1 MRHGAIGTGLFAVA
15 LAFALSAGCAVSVG
29 TGSGYPGL
37 VPVPMPPGP
46 YVVTQGKRLVVA
58 VGPTDVPGY
67 ITRAATIMDTT
78 MNPANISAADRRASV
93 LEWQIPGVVA
103 ENIRRL
109 LAPYGIEVVPDPRG
123 RNADYR
129 IAINLRVF
137 EVSRSGP
144 LETRARWILYGPRD
158 ISPIMEKDVAFLT
171 PLGEPGDA
179 GTEAAMSRALAD
191 LARGIVKD
199 FEGIVGIR

>member
-1 MRHGAIGTGLFAVA
+1 MRRETIRTKLLTVA
-15 LAFALSAGCAVSVG
+15 LVFALSAGCAVSVA
-29 TGSGYPGL
+29 TGPGYPGL
-37 VPVPMPPGP
+37 VPLPMPPGP

-78 MNPANISAADRRASV
+78 MNPANISSADRRASV
-93 LEWQIPGVVA
+93 LEWQIPAVVA
-103 ENIRRL
+103 ENVRRL
-109 LAPYGIEVVPDPRG
+109 LVPYGIEVVPDPRG

-129 IAINLRVF
+129 IAVDLRVF
-137 EVSRSGP
+137 EVSRPGV
-144 LETRARWILYGPRD
+144 LETRARWILYGPGGT
-158 ISPIMEKDVAFLT
+158 SPITEKDVAFST

-179 GTEAAMSRALAD
+179 GTEAAMSNSLAD

-199 FEGIVGIR
+199 FGGIVGMR